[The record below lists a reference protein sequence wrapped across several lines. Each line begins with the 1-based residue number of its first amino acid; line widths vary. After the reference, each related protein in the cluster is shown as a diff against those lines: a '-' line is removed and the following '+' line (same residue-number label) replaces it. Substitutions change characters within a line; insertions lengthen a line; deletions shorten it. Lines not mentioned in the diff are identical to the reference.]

1 MRLTRLLN
9 LALVT
14 AALAGCGQATL
25 SGVLP
30 SSQTVAQSGALS
42 TVSLPWVDPTTLS
55 TPDDPAGT
63 PVIAGADTSGIKIVN
78 FKEVHPTLFRGGLP
92 SKDDLV
98 ALKKL
103 GVKTDIDLMGEIP
116 AYDTFM
122 VAREKRWAKEAGL
135 NFVQVKVPTGSI
147 PGKAKISQPIAD
159 AFLKVALDPANQPCF
174 VHCLHGRDRTGT
186 MVAVYR
192 MTVDGFTNQQALDEM
207 KTFGF
212 NPSHYPSLAAF
223 VQAYKVPAFAVK

>member
-25 SGVLP
+25 SGAL
-30 SSQTVAQSGALS
+30 SSAQTMSHSGALS
-42 TVSLPWVDPTTLS
+42 TASDAWVNPATLS
-55 TPDDPAGT
+55 TPDDPAGV
-63 PVIAGADTSGIKIVN
+63 PAIAAADPSGITIVN
-78 FKEVHPTLFRGGLP
+78 FKEVSPTLYRGGLP

-103 GVKTDIDLMGEIP
+103 GVKTDIDLMGEVP

-122 VAREKRWAKEAGL
+122 VAREKRWAKEAGI

-192 MTVDGFTNQQALDEM
+192 MTVDHYTNEQAFDEM
-207 KTFGF
+207 KSFGF